1 VTRVLVTDLYE
12 LTMAA
17 GYLRRG
23 MRGAATFSLF
33 VRRIPAGRG
42 FLVAAGIDEAV
53 DRLLALRVTADDVA
67 WLRHRLGWPAELA
80 EPLAGLRFTG
90 DVHAVPEGT
99 VVLADEPLLEVT
111 APLPEAQLAETAVLN
126 AITYQTVLATKAVRC
141 VLAARGAPVVDFALR
156 RTHGAEAGLAA
167 ARAGAIAGFAATS
180 DVAAAR
186 LFGLPAT
193 GTMAHSFVQSFPDE
207 TAAFAAFAAD
217 FPRAPTFL
225 VDTYDTAGG
234 VRAAIEV
241 ITARRLGEH
250 AAVRL
255 DSGDLAAEA
264 RLTRRL
270 LDAAGLRGVRIV
282 VSGGLDEFGIDALVE
297 EGAPV
302 DVFAV
307 GTRVGTSADV
317 PLLDSAYK
325 LVELDG
331 RPITKL
337 SAGKG
342 YPPGPKQVWRRP
354 GSLDLL
360 CRRTEVG
367 PAGARPLLRQVVRGG
382 LPLESRGDLDAAARR
397 CAADVAALPAQARR
411 ITDPQSASCEIS
423 PELRELTERTRARL
437 RPASTARPPG

>member
-1 VTRVLVTDLYE
+1 VLVTDLYE

-23 MRGAATFSLF
+23 MRGPATFSLF
-33 VRRIPAGRG
+33 VRRLPARRG
-42 FLVAAGIDEAV
+42 FLVAAGVDEAV
-53 DRLLALRVTADDVA
+53 ARLLGWEVTAEDTA
-67 WLRHRLGWPAELA
+67 WLRRSLGWPAELA
-80 EPLAGLRFTG
+80 DPLTGLRFTG
-90 DVHAVPEGT
+90 DVWAVPEGS

-111 APLPEAQLAETAVLN
+111 APLPEAQLVETVLLN
-126 AITYQTVLATKAVRC
+126 AVTYRTALASKAARC
-141 VLAARGAPVVDFALR
+141 VLAARGRPVVDFALR
-156 RTHGAEAGLAA
+156 RTHGIEAGLAA

-180 DVAAAR
+180 NVAAAR
-186 LFGLPAT
+186 LHDLPAT

-207 TAAFAAFAAD
+207 VTAFTAFAED
-217 FPRAPTFL
+217 FPRTPTFL

-241 ITARRLGEH
+241 ITARGLGER

-264 RLTRRL
+264 RLARGL

-282 VSGGLDEFGIDALVE
+282 VSGGVDEFAIDALVR

-307 GTRVGTSADV
+307 GTRVGTSGDA

-325 LVELDG
+325 LTEYEG
-331 RPITKL
+331 RPVTKL

-354 GSLDLL
+354 GAPDLL
-360 CRRTEVG
+360 ACRTEDG
-367 PAGARPLLRQVVRGG
+367 PAGARPLLRPVVRGG
-382 LPLESRGDLDAAARR
+382 LPIIAADDVAAAARR
-397 CAADVAALPAQARR
+397 CAADVAALPPEARR
-411 ITDPQSASCEIS
+411 IADPVPPTCELS
-423 PELRELTERTRARL
+423 PALRSLGERTRARL
-437 RPASTARPPG
+437 ARASRAPGPG